1 MAPRMEISERIERV
15 EWAARRWV
23 EANKKSFVLFGR
35 MAEQEDAK
43 ELANTKSLKHDYE
56 RLKNLLEEY
65 AYFRAGLVEIVEA
78 TEGRGDYA
86 EHLAHYS
93 QIEEFKPDDETGFI
107 PFDKR
112 TRIVWF
118 FYLYKAANEEL

>member
-1 MAPRMEISERIERV
+1 MEINEINERIERI
-15 EWAARRWV
+15 EWAARKWV

-35 MAEQEDAK
+35 MAEQEDVQ

-65 AYFRAGLVEIVEA
+65 AYFRAGLAEVVEA

-86 EHLAHYS
+86 EHRAHYS

-112 TRIVWF
+112 ARMAWL
-118 FYLYKAANEEL
+118 FYLNNALNEAL

>member
-1 MAPRMEISERIERV
+1 MEISERIERV

-23 EANKKSFVLFGR
+23 EAYKKSLVLFGQ
-35 MAEQEDAK
+35 MTEQDDAK
-43 ELANTKSLKHDYE
+43 ELANTESLRHDYE
-56 RLKNLLEEY
+56 KLKDLLEEY
-65 AYFRAGLVEIVEA
+65 AYCRAGLVEIVEA

-86 EHLAHYS
+86 EHIAHYR

-107 PFDKR
+107 PFEKR
-112 TRIVWF
+112 VRIVWF